1 MIWIYTVQGK
11 DFVATDA
18 TSLTQSIDIASNQW
32 VWVDIFDPNEKERKI
47 ITELIGNEPEIVE
60 KIKKSMDEPLNIH
73 HKDCI
78 LCNYEKIH
86 EYVLVTIPSITFDE
100 QLLAYPIFLAK
111 KKKMII
117 TWGEEAH
124 NHSPIIK
131 TTIRRLREGVEAGQ
145 DLNSS
150 LVISV
155 LFHEIAIKNSD
166 VLLYIREKI
175 DQMEEQALE
184 NGGKQ
189 LIRSVFS
196 LKKMISDLYR
206 LMIEEKD
213 FMLDVD
219 KSVIPRIRLDK
230 KSKPI
235 VDEAIEI
242 IDRELDFMDSYT
254 RTLDSIL
261 TLQDL
266 ASIHKVESSINYLTI
281 VLVIGTAILI
291 IFELL
296 AFLKLA

>member
-1 MIWIYTVQGK
+1 MYTKQ
-11 DFVATDA
+11 DTEFVAMDV
-18 TSLTQSIDIASNQW
+18 TSLTQLIDSASNHW
-32 VWVDIFDPNEKERKI
+32 VWVDIFDTNEKEREI
-47 ITELIGNEPEIVE
+47 ITELLGNEPEFVE
-60 KIKKSMDEPLNIH
+60 KIKKMMDKPLDINSESCKLCD
-73 HKDCI
+73 HKRIREYLSVI
-78 LCNYEKIH
+78 L
-86 EYVLVTIPSITFDE
+86 PSINYDKE
-100 QLLAYPIFLAK
+100 ICVYPIVLAK
-111 KKKMII
+111 KRRMII
-117 TWGEEAH
+117 TWGQEGR
-124 NHSPIIK
+124 NHSHIIK

-155 LFHEIAIKNSD
+155 LFHEIAIKNSK
-166 VLLYIREKI
+166 VLLHIREKI

-184 NGGKQ
+184 NGGKK

-196 LKKMISDLYR
+196 LKKMISALYR
-206 LMIEEKD
+206 LMIDEKD

-219 KSVIPRIRLDK
+219 KSVIPRIKLDE

-235 VDEAIEI
+235 VNEAIDL
-242 IDRELDFMDSYT
+242 IDRELDFMDSYN

-291 IFELL
+291 FLELAVVL
-296 AFLKLA
+296 EVL